1 MNGGKN
7 KKPHDSGYT
16 IIEVMIF
23 LAISGFMFVT
33 AAIFINGKQANAEFR
48 QGVTDANTQIRTVIN
63 DVINGFYP
71 SNNNVSCSVAGATAP
86 LVFSNSAANQGG
98 NIGCTF
104 MGKVIQFDAANSS
117 GAHDGSRYNVYSVAG
132 RQYALNSISEPPQSF
147 TDAAVRAIDDS
158 SKGVNVTDFK
168 TLQWGTTV
176 TAMYSVD
183 SSSNYTPI
191 GAIGFFNSFGNFSTT
206 GTLQS
211 GSQSPVVALIPGSQL
226 GQKESDM
233 VSEISTINA
242 PLLDPNIVI
251 CLLGGNG
258 KKASITIGGSNGA
271 SLTTN
276 VAIGGVD
283 PKC

>member
-7 KKPHDSGYT
+7 KKPHGSGYT
-16 IIEVMIF
+16 IVEVLIF
-23 LAISGFMFVT
+23 LAISGFMFVV

-48 QGVTDANTQIRTVIN
+48 QGVADTNNQIRTVIN

-71 SNNNVSCSVAGATAP
+71 SNNNVSCSVAGATSP
-86 LVFSNSAANQGG
+86 PVFSNSAANQGG
-98 NIGCTF
+98 NLGCTF
-104 MGKVIQFDAANSS
+104 MGKVIQFDAANAS
-117 GAHDGSRYNVYSVAG
+117 GGHDGSHYNIYSIAG
-132 RQYALNSISEPPQSF
+132 RQYALNSISNPPQSF

-158 SKGVNVTDFK
+158 SKGVNATDFK

-183 SSSNYTPI
+183 SGGNYTPI
-191 GAIGFFNSFGNFSTT
+191 GAVGFFSSFGNFSTT

-211 GSQSPVVALIPGSQL
+211 GSQSPVVALVPGSQL

-233 VSEISTINA
+233 VSEISTING
-242 PLLDPNIVI
+242 PLLDPNVVI
-251 CLLGGNG
+251 CLLGAND
-258 KKASITIGGSNGA
+258 KKASIAIGGSNGA
-271 SLTTN
+271 SLTTD
-276 VAIGGVD
+276 VSIGGD